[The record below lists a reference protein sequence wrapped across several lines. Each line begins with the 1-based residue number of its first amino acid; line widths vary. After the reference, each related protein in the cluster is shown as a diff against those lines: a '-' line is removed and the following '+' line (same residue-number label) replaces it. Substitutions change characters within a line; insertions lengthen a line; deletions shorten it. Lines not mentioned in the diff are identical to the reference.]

1 MVRGFLVPISNLNF
15 FKIISLV
22 NESES
27 QSAEKKDR
35 KYSFRT
41 FFTVLFTGPATRS
54 GFRFL
59 TPFFENI
66 KKRDSPFDK
75 NGKLFRTSRSSH
87 EPDCISKEMCN
98 KIKTSKTFAHQRG
111 AHGRRTSVT
120 QLTA

>member
-35 KYSFRT
+35 KYSVRIS
-41 FFTVLFTGPATRS
+41 FTVLFTGPATRS

-59 TPFFENI
+59 TPFLENV
-66 KKRDSPFDK
+66 KKSDSPWFFDK
-75 NGKLFRTSRSSH
+75 NGIFRTSRSSH
-87 EPDCISKEMCN
+87 EPDCISEEICN
-98 KIKTSKTFAHQRG
+98 KIKTKIR
-111 AHGRRTSVT
+111 
-120 QLTA
+120 